1 MQWQGINE
9 FVAVAEMQSFTLAGK
24 KLKIST
30 AQVSRQINALEKRL
44 NSRLLYRTTRHVSVT
59 QEGQVFYRHCRNVL
73 EGLAAAEQA
82 ISSLQAKPQG
92 HIKLSAP
99 ITYGEQKI
107 IPLINDFLCRY
118 EHIQVTCELTNR
130 RVDLVDGGFD
140 LAIRLGDLPDS
151 SLVAKKL
158 ASRENFVCAS
168 PAYLKKFG
176 EPHSLSE
183 LTQHNCLLG
192 TRDYWHFTEQGK
204 EKNIRVQGNL
214 RCNSGFGLV
223 DAALKNIGIIQ
234 LPDYYLQ
241 EHIDSGRLISL
252 LNNVRVA
259 EEGIW
264 AVYPQNRY
272 LSPKIR
278 LLIDFLAEHFSDGIE
293 HQLVK
298 G

>member
-9 FVAVAEMQSFTLAGK
+9 FVAVAEMHSFTRAGK
-24 KLKIST
+24 KLEIST

-44 NSRLLYRTTRHVSVT
+44 NIRLLYRTTRHVSMT
-59 QEGQVFYRHCRNVL
+59 QEGQIFYRHCRNVL

-107 IPLINDFLCRY
+107 LPLINDFLRRY
-118 EHIQVTCELTNR
+118 EHIQVTCELTNQ

-192 TRDYWHFTEQGK
+192 TRDYWHFIEQGK
-204 EKNIRVQGNL
+204 EKNIRVRGNL
-214 RCNSGFGLV
+214 RCNSGIGLV

-252 LNNVRVA
+252 LNNVRVP

-264 AVYPQNRY
+264 AVYPQSRY

-278 LLIDFLAEHFSDGIE
+278 LLIDFLAEHFSDGAE
-293 HQLVK
+293 HQLMKV
-298 G
+298 

>member
-1 MQWQGINE
+1 MKWQGINE
-9 FVAVAEMQSFTLAGK
+9 FVAVAEMQSFTLAGN

-44 NSRLLYRTTRHVSVT
+44 NVRLLYRTTRHVSVT
-59 QEGQVFYRHCRNVL
+59 QEGQVFYQHCCHVL
-73 EGLAAAEQA
+73 EGLEAAEQA
-82 ISSLQAKPQG
+82 ISSLQAIPQG

-107 IPLINDFLCRY
+107 LPLINDFLCRY
-118 EHIQVTCELTNR
+118 ERIQVTCELTNQ

-140 LAIRLGDLPDS
+140 LAIRLGHLPDS

-183 LTQHNCLLG
+183 LAQHNCLLG
-192 TRDYWHFTEQGK
+192 TRDYWHFNTQGK
-204 EKNIRVQGNL
+204 EKNIRVRGNL
-214 RCNSGFGLV
+214 RCNSGLGLV

-241 EHIDSGRLISL
+241 EYIDAGRLISL
-252 LNNVRVA
+252 LNNVRVP

-264 AVYPQNRY
+264 VVYPQNRY
-272 LSPKIR
+272 LSPKIS
-278 LLIDFLAEHFSDGIE
+278 LLIDFLAEHFSDGAK
-293 HQLVK
+293 HHLMK